1 MEPNDEVVERQK
13 LVDVETE
20 EDVTNSAP
28 KSAPTP
34 ASPMAVPKINIKS
47 ISSGETTR
55 SRNSASCSIE
65 RTTTTSDKIGGG
77 QSSAKVTYVNERR
90 PRPHLHGT
98 NDERFEFK
106 SRPRKLLKDIGDG
119 DSINGIT
126 QLTSETLSD
135 ETCINSNIK
144 NNNNNNNNNYNSNNK
159 NNNNNNNNTTV
170 NKLQQTTSTSSLN
183 QTSLTTTTTKAAVIS
198 STATSNTLS
207 SSSGSGLAGGSINSS
222 SGSHHHYHQHQ
233 NQNQHHNTSSNIN
246 SNNHNVIDNTPLIQ
260 RRKPNVNN
268 AAISVSAGYPGLI
281 SSANIGSLSDK
292 FDQRPIKHHSFVSE
306 VPDVK
311 HMERAL
317 LGLLDDFHSGKLK
330 AFGSGCTM
338 DQMTK
343 IREQQESLA
352 KLHFELAAAEED
364 SLENGNDFNA
374 AKAQENMLQL
384 MQRLEQL
391 SISIE
396 QLQTS
401 HTGL

>member
-1 MEPNDEVVERQK
+1 MVKRTQSKFLLENTDKIDQINLKMEPNDEVVERQK
-13 LVDVETE
+13 LVPNDVETE
-20 EDVTNSAP
+20 EEA
-28 KSAPTP
+28 KSAQTP
-34 ASPMAVPKINIKS
+34 ATPVAVPKINIKG

-65 RTTTTSDKIGGG
+65 RTISEKG
-77 QSSAKVTYVNERR
+77 QGQGQQQQPSAKTTLQYVNERR
-90 PRPHLHGT
+90 PRPHAQGS
-98 NDERFEFK
+98 NNNAAGDERFEFK
-106 SRPRKLLKDIGDG
+106 TRPRKLLKEGHQVDAMHSSEHSLN
-119 DSINGIT
+119 SIT
-126 QLTSETLSD
+126 LVSSEWLSPD
-135 ETCINSNIK
+135 PKINNTNISNNNNDNDND
-144 NNNNNNNNNYNSNNK
+144 NNNNNNN
-159 NNNNNNNNTTV
+159 
-170 NKLQQTTSTSSLN
+170 
-183 QTSLTTTTTKAAVIS
+183 
-198 STATSNTLS
+198 SNT
-207 SSSGSGLAGGSINSS
+207 
-222 SGSHHHYHQHQ
+222 
-233 NQNQHHNTSSNIN
+233 
-246 SNNHNVIDNTPLIQ
+246 NTPSLQ
-260 RRKPNVNN
+260 RRKTHIQTQPLTMPNE
-268 AAISVSAGYPGLI
+268 SVH
-281 SSANIGSLSDK
+281 SDK
-292 FDQRPIKHHSFVSE
+292 FDDRPIKHHSFVSE

-364 SLENGNDFNA
+364 SLEHGNEFNTSR
-374 AKAQENMLQL
+374 AQENMLQL

>member
-13 LVDVETE
+13 LVPNDVETE
-20 EDVTNSAP
+20 EEAQSQSAP
-28 KSAPTP
+28 KSTQTP
-34 ASPMAVPKINIKS
+34 ASPAVPNIKIKG

-65 RTTTTSDKIGGG
+65 RTISETKEKGSSAGGEQGQATTA
-77 QSSAKVTYVNERR
+77 AKVTYVNERR
-90 PRPHLHGT
+90 PRPQASGGGGGGG
-98 NDERFEFK
+98 DERFEFK
-106 SRPRKLLKDIGDG
+106 TRPRKLLK
-119 DSINGIT
+119 
-126 QLTSETLSD
+126 
-135 ETCINSNIK
+135 
-144 NNNNNNNNNYNSNNK
+144 
-159 NNNNNNNNTTV
+159 
-170 NKLQQTTSTSSLN
+170 
-183 QTSLTTTTTKAAVIS
+183 
-198 STATSNTLS
+198 
-207 SSSGSGLAGGSINSS
+207 
-222 SGSHHHYHQHQ
+222 
-233 NQNQHHNTSSNIN
+233 
-246 SNNHNVIDNTPLIQ
+246 
-260 RRKPNVNN
+260 
-268 AAISVSAGYPGLI
+268 
-281 SSANIGSLSDK
+281 
-292 FDQRPIKHHSFVSE
+292 

-364 SLENGNDFNA
+364 SLEHGNQFNA
-374 AKAQENMLQL
+374 TKAQENMLQL

>member
-13 LVDVETE
+13 LVNDVETE
-20 EDVTNSAP
+20 EEAQSQSAP
-28 KSAPTP
+28 KSATP
-34 ASPMAVPKINIKS
+34 ASPAVPNIKIKG

-65 RTTTTSDKIGGG
+65 RTISEKEKDNKSQG
-77 QSSAKVTYVNERR
+77 QGQAATKVTYVNERR
-90 PRPHLHGT
+90 PRPQAHAGSGGGGGGGGAG
-98 NDERFEFK
+98 DERFEFK
-106 SRPRKLLKDIGDG
+106 TRPRKLLK
-119 DSINGIT
+119 
-126 QLTSETLSD
+126 
-135 ETCINSNIK
+135 
-144 NNNNNNNNNYNSNNK
+144 
-159 NNNNNNNNTTV
+159 
-170 NKLQQTTSTSSLN
+170 
-183 QTSLTTTTTKAAVIS
+183 
-198 STATSNTLS
+198 
-207 SSSGSGLAGGSINSS
+207 
-222 SGSHHHYHQHQ
+222 
-233 NQNQHHNTSSNIN
+233 
-246 SNNHNVIDNTPLIQ
+246 
-260 RRKPNVNN
+260 
-268 AAISVSAGYPGLI
+268 
-281 SSANIGSLSDK
+281 
-292 FDQRPIKHHSFVSE
+292 

-364 SLENGNDFNA
+364 SLEHGNEFNTN
-374 AKAQENMLQL
+374 KAQENMLQL

>member
-13 LVDVETE
+13 LVPNDVETE
-20 EDVTNSAP
+20 EEA
-28 KSAPTP
+28 KSAQTP
-34 ASPMAVPKINIKS
+34 ATPVTVPKINLKGL
-47 ISSGETTR
+47 SSGETTR

-65 RTTTTSDKIGGG
+65 RTISEKG
-77 QSSAKVTYVNERR
+77 QGQQQGQPSAKTTLQYVNERR
-90 PRPHLHGT
+90 PRPHAPNSGAA
-98 NDERFEFK
+98 NEERFEFK
-106 SRPRKLLKDIGDG
+106 TRPRKLLKDGNPLEPTHSSSQHSLN
-119 DSINGIT
+119 SIT
-126 QLTSETLSD
+126 LVSSEWLTPDAPTP
-135 ETCINSNIK
+135 
-144 NNNNNNNNNYNSNNK
+144 NNNNNNNNDSSK
-159 NNNNNNNNTTV
+159 VSNNNNNSST
-170 NKLQQTTSTSSLN
+170 KPLPPPLQQLHIPM
-183 QTSLTTTTTKAAVIS
+183 ADP
-198 STATSNTLS
+198 
-207 SSSGSGLAGGSINSS
+207 SI
-222 SGSHHHYHQHQ
+222 H
-233 NQNQHHNTSSNIN
+233 
-246 SNNHNVIDNTPLIQ
+246 
-260 RRKPNVNN
+260 
-268 AAISVSAGYPGLI
+268 
-281 SSANIGSLSDK
+281 SDK
-292 FDQRPIKHHSFVSE
+292 FDDRPIKHHSFVSE

-364 SLENGNDFNA
+364 SLEHGKEFNTSR
-374 AKAQENMLQL
+374 AQENMLQL

>member
-13 LVDVETE
+13 LVPNDVETE
-20 EDVTNSAP
+20 EEA
-28 KSAPTP
+28 KSAQTP
-34 ASPMAVPKINIKS
+34 ATPVAVPKINIKG

-65 RTTTTSDKIGGG
+65 RTISEKG
-77 QSSAKVTYVNERR
+77 QSTGQQGQPPSAKTTLQYVNERR
-90 PRPHLHGT
+90 PRPHAQGGSGSAAAGG
-98 NDERFEFK
+98 DERFEFK
-106 SRPRKLLKDIGDG
+106 TRPRKLLKADG
-119 DSINGIT
+119 NPLEAMHSSEHSLNSITLVSSEWLSPDPTSNTNQSSKNSSHNHNDSN
-126 QLTSETLSD
+126 
-135 ETCINSNIK
+135 
-144 NNNNNNNNNYNSNNK
+144 NNK
-159 NNNNNNNNTTV
+159 NSN
-170 NKLQQTTSTSSLN
+170 
-183 QTSLTTTTTKAAVIS
+183 
-198 STATSNTLS
+198 SNT
-207 SSSGSGLAGGSINSS
+207 
-222 SGSHHHYHQHQ
+222 
-233 NQNQHHNTSSNIN
+233 
-246 SNNHNVIDNTPLIQ
+246 NTPNMQ
-260 RRKPNVNN
+260 RRKGQQSAPQPPPLSMPQANCN
-268 AAISVSAGYPGLI
+268 ASVH
-281 SSANIGSLSDK
+281 SDK
-292 FDQRPIKHHSFVSE
+292 FDERPIKHHSFVSE

-364 SLENGNDFNA
+364 SLEHGNEFNTSR
-374 AKAQENMLQL
+374 AQENMLQL

>member
-13 LVDVETE
+13 LVPNDVETE
-20 EDVTNSAP
+20 EEAQSQSAP
-28 KSAPTP
+28 KSAQTP
-34 ASPMAVPKINIKS
+34 ASPAVPNIKIKG
-47 ISSGETTR
+47 ISSGDTTR

-65 RTTTTSDKIGGG
+65 RTISEKEKDKSQG
-77 QSSAKVTYVNERR
+77 QGQTAAKVSYVNERR
-90 PRPHLHGT
+90 PRPQAQVGSGGGGGG
-98 NDERFEFK
+98 DERFEFK
-106 SRPRKLLKDIGDG
+106 TRPRKLLK
-119 DSINGIT
+119 
-126 QLTSETLSD
+126 
-135 ETCINSNIK
+135 
-144 NNNNNNNNNYNSNNK
+144 
-159 NNNNNNNNTTV
+159 
-170 NKLQQTTSTSSLN
+170 
-183 QTSLTTTTTKAAVIS
+183 
-198 STATSNTLS
+198 
-207 SSSGSGLAGGSINSS
+207 
-222 SGSHHHYHQHQ
+222 
-233 NQNQHHNTSSNIN
+233 
-246 SNNHNVIDNTPLIQ
+246 
-260 RRKPNVNN
+260 
-268 AAISVSAGYPGLI
+268 
-281 SSANIGSLSDK
+281 
-292 FDQRPIKHHSFVSE
+292 

-364 SLENGNDFNA
+364 SLEHGNEFNTN
-374 AKAQENMLQL
+374 KAQENMLQL

>member
-13 LVDVETE
+13 LVPNDVETE
-20 EDVTNSAP
+20 EEAQSQSAP
-28 KSAPTP
+28 KSAQTP
-34 ASPMAVPKINIKS
+34 ASPAVPNIKIKG

-65 RTTTTSDKIGGG
+65 RTISEKEKDKSQG
-77 QSSAKVTYVNERR
+77 QGQAATKVTYVNERR
-90 PRPHLHGT
+90 PRPQAHGGSGGGGGG
-98 NDERFEFK
+98 DERFEFK
-106 SRPRKLLKDIGDG
+106 TRPRKLLK
-119 DSINGIT
+119 
-126 QLTSETLSD
+126 
-135 ETCINSNIK
+135 
-144 NNNNNNNNNYNSNNK
+144 
-159 NNNNNNNNTTV
+159 
-170 NKLQQTTSTSSLN
+170 
-183 QTSLTTTTTKAAVIS
+183 
-198 STATSNTLS
+198 
-207 SSSGSGLAGGSINSS
+207 
-222 SGSHHHYHQHQ
+222 
-233 NQNQHHNTSSNIN
+233 
-246 SNNHNVIDNTPLIQ
+246 
-260 RRKPNVNN
+260 
-268 AAISVSAGYPGLI
+268 
-281 SSANIGSLSDK
+281 
-292 FDQRPIKHHSFVSE
+292 

-330 AFGSGCTM
+330 AFAGSGCTM

-364 SLENGNDFNA
+364 SLEHGNEFNTN
-374 AKAQENMLQL
+374 KAQENMLQL

>member
-13 LVDVETE
+13 LVPNDVETE
-20 EDVTNSAP
+20 EEAQSQSAP
-28 KSAPTP
+28 KSAQTP
-34 ASPMAVPKINIKS
+34 ASPAVPNIKIKG
-47 ISSGETTR
+47 ISSGDTTR

-65 RTTTTSDKIGGG
+65 RTISEKEKDKSQG
-77 QSSAKVTYVNERR
+77 QGQTAAKVSYVNERR
-90 PRPHLHGT
+90 PRPQAHVGSVGGGGG
-98 NDERFEFK
+98 DERFEFK
-106 SRPRKLLKDIGDG
+106 TRPRKLLK
-119 DSINGIT
+119 
-126 QLTSETLSD
+126 
-135 ETCINSNIK
+135 
-144 NNNNNNNNNYNSNNK
+144 
-159 NNNNNNNNTTV
+159 
-170 NKLQQTTSTSSLN
+170 
-183 QTSLTTTTTKAAVIS
+183 
-198 STATSNTLS
+198 
-207 SSSGSGLAGGSINSS
+207 
-222 SGSHHHYHQHQ
+222 
-233 NQNQHHNTSSNIN
+233 
-246 SNNHNVIDNTPLIQ
+246 
-260 RRKPNVNN
+260 
-268 AAISVSAGYPGLI
+268 
-281 SSANIGSLSDK
+281 
-292 FDQRPIKHHSFVSE
+292 

-364 SLENGNDFNA
+364 SLEHGNEFNTN
-374 AKAQENMLQL
+374 KAQENMLQL

>member
-13 LVDVETE
+13 LVPNDVETE
-20 EDVTNSAP
+20 EEA
-28 KSAPTP
+28 KSAQTP
-34 ASPMAVPKINIKS
+34 ATPVAVPKINIKG

-65 RTTTTSDKIGGG
+65 RTISEKG
-77 QSSAKVTYVNERR
+77 QGQQQPPSAKTTVQYVNERR
-90 PRPHLHGT
+90 PRPHAPSSNAAGE
-98 NDERFEFK
+98 ERFEFK
-106 SRPRKLLKDIGDG
+106 TRPRKLLK
-119 DSINGIT
+119 
-126 QLTSETLSD
+126 
-135 ETCINSNIK
+135 
-144 NNNNNNNNNYNSNNK
+144 
-159 NNNNNNNNTTV
+159 
-170 NKLQQTTSTSSLN
+170 
-183 QTSLTTTTTKAAVIS
+183 
-198 STATSNTLS
+198 
-207 SSSGSGLAGGSINSS
+207 
-222 SGSHHHYHQHQ
+222 
-233 NQNQHHNTSSNIN
+233 
-246 SNNHNVIDNTPLIQ
+246 
-260 RRKPNVNN
+260 
-268 AAISVSAGYPGLI
+268 
-281 SSANIGSLSDK
+281 
-292 FDQRPIKHHSFVSE
+292 

-330 AFGSGCTM
+330 AFGMHFVYTFKWHLIQINSNAGSGCTM

-364 SLENGNDFNA
+364 SLEHGNEFNTSR
-374 AKAQENMLQL
+374 AQENMLQL

>member
-13 LVDVETE
+13 LVPNDIETE
-20 EDVTNSAP
+20 EEPTSQVTTAPQSAP

-34 ASPMAVPKINIKS
+34 ASPVTIPKVNIKS
-47 ISSGETTR
+47 TSSGDTTR

-65 RTTTTSDKIGGG
+65 RTTSDKNT
-77 QSSAKVTYVNERR
+77 SSAKVTYVNERR
-90 PRPHLHGT
+90 QKPQ
-98 NDERFEFK
+98 DESRFEFK
-106 SRPRKLLKDIGDG
+106 SRPRKLLK
-119 DSINGIT
+119 
-126 QLTSETLSD
+126 
-135 ETCINSNIK
+135 
-144 NNNNNNNNNYNSNNK
+144 
-159 NNNNNNNNTTV
+159 
-170 NKLQQTTSTSSLN
+170 
-183 QTSLTTTTTKAAVIS
+183 
-198 STATSNTLS
+198 
-207 SSSGSGLAGGSINSS
+207 
-222 SGSHHHYHQHQ
+222 
-233 NQNQHHNTSSNIN
+233 
-246 SNNHNVIDNTPLIQ
+246 
-260 RRKPNVNN
+260 
-268 AAISVSAGYPGLI
+268 
-281 SSANIGSLSDK
+281 
-292 FDQRPIKHHSFVSE
+292 

-364 SLENGNDFNA
+364 SLDSGTDLNA

-384 MQRLEQL
+384 VQRLEQL

>member
-1 MEPNDEVVERQK
+1 MTTKAPNNMEPNDEVVERQK

-28 KSAPTP
+28 KSATP
-34 ASPMAVPKINIKS
+34 ASPMAMPKINIKS
-47 ISSGETTR
+47 ISSGD

-65 RTTTTSDKIGGG
+65 RSEKIGHT
-77 QSSAKVTYVNERR
+77 SAKVTYINERR

-98 NDERFEFK
+98 HDERFEFK
-106 SRPRKLLKDIGDG
+106 SRPRKLLK
-119 DSINGIT
+119 
-126 QLTSETLSD
+126 
-135 ETCINSNIK
+135 
-144 NNNNNNNNNYNSNNK
+144 
-159 NNNNNNNNTTV
+159 
-170 NKLQQTTSTSSLN
+170 
-183 QTSLTTTTTKAAVIS
+183 
-198 STATSNTLS
+198 
-207 SSSGSGLAGGSINSS
+207 
-222 SGSHHHYHQHQ
+222 
-233 NQNQHHNTSSNIN
+233 
-246 SNNHNVIDNTPLIQ
+246 
-260 RRKPNVNN
+260 
-268 AAISVSAGYPGLI
+268 
-281 SSANIGSLSDK
+281 
-292 FDQRPIKHHSFVSE
+292 

-352 KLHFELAAAEED
+352 KLHFELAASEED
-364 SLENGNDFNA
+364 SLDNGNDFNA

>member
-65 RTTTTSDKIGGG
+65 RTTTTSEKIGGG

-126 QLTSETLSD
+126 QLSSETLSD

-144 NNNNNNNNNYNSNNK
+144 NNNNNNNNYNSNNK
-159 NNNNNNNNTTV
+159 NNNNNNNTTV
-170 NKLQQTTSTSSLN
+170 KTTSTSSLN
-183 QTSLTTTTTKAAVIS
+183 QTSLTTTTNTTTKAAVIS
-198 STATSNTLS
+198 CEATSNTLS
-207 SSSGSGLAGGSINSS
+207 SSSGSGLAGGSTNSS
-222 SGSHHHYHQHQ
+222 SDSHHHHYHQHQ
-233 NQNQHHNTSSNIN
+233 HQYHNASSNIN

-268 AAISVSAGYPGLI
+268 ATISVSAGYPGLI

>member
-13 LVDVETE
+13 LVPNDVETE
-20 EDVTNSAP
+20 EEAQSQSAP
-28 KSAPTP
+28 KSAQTP
-34 ASPMAVPKINIKS
+34 ASPAVPNIKIKG
-47 ISSGETTR
+47 ISSGDTTR

-65 RTTTTSDKIGGG
+65 RTISEKDKEKG
-77 QSSAKVTYVNERR
+77 QQPTATKVTYVNEKR
-90 PRPHLHGT
+90 PRPQAQGGSGGAG
-98 NDERFEFK
+98 DERFEFK
-106 SRPRKLLKDIGDG
+106 TRPRKLLK
-119 DSINGIT
+119 
-126 QLTSETLSD
+126 
-135 ETCINSNIK
+135 
-144 NNNNNNNNNYNSNNK
+144 
-159 NNNNNNNNTTV
+159 
-170 NKLQQTTSTSSLN
+170 
-183 QTSLTTTTTKAAVIS
+183 
-198 STATSNTLS
+198 
-207 SSSGSGLAGGSINSS
+207 
-222 SGSHHHYHQHQ
+222 
-233 NQNQHHNTSSNIN
+233 
-246 SNNHNVIDNTPLIQ
+246 
-260 RRKPNVNN
+260 
-268 AAISVSAGYPGLI
+268 
-281 SSANIGSLSDK
+281 
-292 FDQRPIKHHSFVSE
+292 

-364 SLENGNDFNA
+364 SLEHGNEFNTN
-374 AKAQENMLQL
+374 KAQENMLQL